1 MSWVD
6 LMLYQFD
13 KANLSDIN
21 TYVLCVL
28 VEQKRSGNTT
38 IGTMTKRGY
47 QAIQPG
53 YEARAGLRHDMKQ
66 LRNRWNQLKGMYS
79 WFKWATNQTGIG

>member
-6 LMLYQFD
+6 MMLYQFD
-13 KANLSDIN
+13 KANWSDIN
-21 TYVLCVL
+21 TYVFYVL
-28 VEQKRSGNTT
+28 AIEQKRSGNTT
-38 IGTMTKRGY
+38 NGTMTKREY
-47 QAIQPG
+47 EAIQPV

-79 WFKWATNQTGIG
+79 